1 MTLAYPTASNAAHP
15 AHLSPGYR
23 SSIKRAPLEAADP
36 ACATRSRN

>member
-23 SSIKRAPLEAADP
+23 SSIKRAPPKAADP
-36 ACATRSRN
+36 DAAGRCRN